1 MSSNS
6 PVTVLGLGAMGSAL
20 ATAFLTGG
28 HPTTVWNRT
37 PGKADPLLALG
48 ATRADGVAA
57 AVTASDLVVVCLLD
71 HASVHGTLA
80 PVAAELS
87 GRTLVNLTN
96 GTPAQARET
105 AAWAAGHGIAYVD
118 GGIMAVPP
126 GIGTDQAFVL
136 YSGSE
141 DAFAAHR
148 PALERLGAAHF
159 AGTDAGL
166 AALYDIALLSGMYGM
181 FAGVFHALALVGTE
195 KVPAA
200 EFAPMLTGWIGAM
213 AAGIPHMAAQ
223 AESGDYTDGVVSNA
237 AMQAA
242 AFGNL
247 LRTAE
252 DQGVS
257 TELIAPLRPLLDRLV
272 AEGGGAGDVT
282 GVVEL
287 LKRPV

>member
-1 MSSNS
+1 MSPS
-6 PVTVLGLGAMGSAL
+6 PVTVLGLGAMGKAL

-28 HPTTVWNRT
+28 HPVTVWNRT
-37 PGKADPLLALG
+37 PGKAGPLLALG
-48 ATRADGVAA
+48 ATAAETAAGAVAA
-57 AVTASDLVVVCLLD
+57 NELIVACLLD
-71 HASVHGTLA
+71 HASVHETLDGA
-80 PVAAELS
+80 VAELA

-96 GTPAQARET
+96 GTPAQAREL
-105 AAWAAGHGIAYVD
+105 AAWAEEHGITYVD

-126 GIGTDQAFVL
+126 GIGTEQAFLL
-136 YSGSE
+136 YSGAR
-141 DAFAAHR
+141 DAFEAHR

-159 AGTDAGL
+159 VGTDPGL

-181 FAGVFHALALVGTE
+181 FSGVFHALALTSTE
-195 KVPAA
+195 KVPADA
-200 EFAPMLTGWIGAM
+200 FGPLLADWIGAM
-213 AAGIPHMAAQ
+213 AGGIPHFARQ
-223 AESGDYTDGVVSNA
+223 VETGDYVNGVVSNA

-257 TELIAPLRPLLDRLV
+257 PELIAPLQPLMDRLV
-272 AEGGGAGDVT
+272 AEGNGSGDVT

-287 LKRPV
+287 LKR

>member
-6 PVTVLGLGAMGSAL
+6 PVSVLGLGAMGKAL

-37 PGKADPLLALG
+37 PGKADPLVALG
-48 ATRADGVAA
+48 AARAADVTA
-57 AVTASDLVVVCLLD
+57 AVTASELVVVCLLD
-71 HASVHGTLA
+71 DASVHETLD
-80 PVAAELS
+80 PVAAELA

-96 GTPAQARET
+96 GTPAQARAT
-105 AAWAAGHGIAYVD
+105 AGWAAAHGIAYVD

-136 YSGSE
+136 YSGAE

-148 PALERLGAAHF
+148 PALERLGAARF
-159 AGTDAGL
+159 VGADAGL

-195 KVPAA
+195 QVPAA
-200 EFAPMLTGWIGAM
+200 EFAPLLTGWIGAM
-213 AAGIPHMAAQ
+213 ATAIPHMAEQ

-257 TELIAPLRPLLDRLV
+257 GELIAPLRPLLDRLV

-282 GVVEL
+282 GIVGL
-287 LKRPV
+287 LTKPA